1 MPETT
6 KQDTR
11 ARLLTAACEVFAERG
26 YKNATVAE
34 ICETAEANIASI
46 NYYFGGKESLY
57 DEVWRHA
64 FELSS
69 STYPLDANLPDHP
82 QLEDYLYS
90 YANAILHRIFDN
102 GAAGFFP
109 KLLRQEMAFPTLALD
124 RITKNVIYPQSRFLG
139 DQVHRKLEG
148 QIPDEDIRRCIHSI
162 IGQCAFYNFATPIR
176 NQVVGK
182 RASIEKEIQ
191 RTARHIARF
200 SMGGLNSITDE
211 S

>member
-1 MPETT
+1 MPIAQ
-6 KQDTR
+6 KQKTR
-11 ARLLTAACEVFAERG
+11 DRLLTTACEVFAQKG
-26 YKNATVAE
+26 YNNATVAK
-34 ICETAEANIASI
+34 ICEKAGANIASI

-57 DEVWRHA
+57 DAVWRHA

-69 STYPLDANLPDHP
+69 STYPLDENLPGHP
-82 QLEDYLYS
+82 QLEDYLFS
-90 YANAILHRIFDN
+90 YANAILHRIFDD

-109 KLLRQEMAFPTLALD
+109 KLLRQEMASPTLALD
-124 RITKNVIYPQSRFLG
+124 RIAKNALFPQSRFLG
-139 DQVHRKLEG
+139 VHVHQLLEG
-148 QIPDEDIRRCIHSI
+148 HVSDEDIRRCMHSI

-176 NQVVGK
+176 NRVVGK

-200 SMGGLNSITDE
+200 SMGGLMKIRDE